1 MRAQTRYVNDRVTV
15 SQFFFLHYINTF
27 VFSLWTAKDRP
38 SLTQISY
45 EIKELAIDNIVSL
58 WSIPNFV
65 TELYLNYDCD
75 LYCSN
80 LFEDLTK
87 TLSKTAFPVTA
98 IYSESRWSDF
108 LDLIWISHICT

>member
-1 MRAQTRYVNDRVTV
+1 M
-15 SQFFFLHYINTF
+15 
-27 VFSLWTAKDRP
+27 
-38 SLTQISY
+38 QISY
-45 EIKELAIDNIVSL
+45 EIKELAIHNIVSL
-58 WSIPNFV
+58 WRIPNFV

-98 IYSESRWSDF
+98 IYSKTSTHGKILLVVFRVV
-108 LDLIWISHICT
+108 LGYG